1 MTAIKDSELLKR
13 IGISSVLILL
23 LAAIIIFSQNI
34 FFQFLIVGIILALSI
49 IASYEFQ
56 YLMRMKEI
64 KYPSLLLFIF
74 TPLLVFSI
82 FLTKWI
88 SQGVALPAFVLFF
101 GLIFFSFYYY
111 RRIENSLPSLAAC
124 FFSVCYIGI
133 PLGLLLLILYPP
145 LEIKSMGRL
154 AIFYLLI
161 VTKIT
166 DIGAYFI
173 GKYLGR
179 WKLAK
184 TISPKKTF
192 EGLLGGLIFAVL
204 ASLCFAKSAV
214 FQFREFPIA
223 QAIVLGLIIGI
234 FGQLGDLVESLLK
247 RDAKVKDSNRIP
259 GLGGLLDML
268 DSLLFTAPLFFFYL
282 NIISLGQKF

>member
-124 FFSVCYIGI
+124 FFSICYIGI

-145 LEIKSMGRL
+145 LEIKAMGRL

-204 ASLCFAKSAV
+204 TSLCFAKSAV